1 MVESVLL
8 SPPGSL
14 NRLSNECFESDRVT
28 ALRPYKIHSD
38 HFFYI
43 YSFKIL
49 PWLCK
54 KNELR
59 QSHCIKM
66 HYSAQVSED
75 YNLSLSLF
83 SVCKHDRQRAQV
95 MNGQNWI
102 KYTVI
107 TSRQPAAQW
116 GMGPQ
121 IYHSIVWGF
130 YQLGLPLHLWF
141 ILQFIIPDLSVCV
154 AGVTAPQWITG

>member
-1 MVESVLL
+1 MLKKKKKLGRSYCIVQ
-8 SPPGSL
+8 
-14 NRLSNECFESDRVT
+14 
-28 ALRPYKIHSD
+28 IHFST
-38 HFFYI
+38 
-43 YSFKIL
+43 
-49 PWLCK
+49 
-54 KNELR
+54 
-59 QSHCIKM
+59 Q
-66 HYSAQVSED
+66 QVSQN
-75 YNLSLSLF
+75 YSLSLSLF

-107 TSRQPAAQW
+107 TSRQPAAQR

-141 ILQFIIPDLSVCV
+141 ILQFIISDLNVCV
-154 AGVTAPQWITG
+154 KPVSQLLGG

>member
-1 MVESVLL
+1 MNVLK
-8 SPPGSL
+8 
-14 NRLSNECFESDRVT
+14 VT
-28 ALRPYKIHSD
+28 ELQHYGLIRFILIIFFIYIVLRSCHDYV
-38 HFFYI
+38 
-43 YSFKIL
+43 
-49 PWLCK
+49 K
-54 KNELR
+54 KNELG
-59 QSHCIKM
+59 QSHCIKI

-154 AGVTAPQWITG
+154 AGVTAPRWITG